1 MATAS
6 TAMYNR
12 NLKREPPLTTTRL
25 MNYRIVGRVPS
36 MKFTSTHSTV
46 VVEISSTVAD
56 EDVTGPRESGDQ
68 IDVHCCAD

>member
-1 MATAS
+1 
-6 TAMYNR
+6 
-12 NLKREPPLTTTRL
+12 
-25 MNYRIVGRVPS
+25 MNYRIVKRVPS